1 METKNNQLAEKILK
15 YILETNDARRSGVLI
30 LLDEAYPEPPDEVTP
45 PYIIKD
51 CDCVEKIRALN
62 EQIDLLESQLAA
74 LKAEV
79 IEAIKPFAEIAE
91 YYWNHSPHFIVLN
104 LFLLTWKQSKCI
116 KVCDLRRIIEQYEKL
131 TKTKVEW
138 YKTVGRL

>member
-79 IEAIKPFAEIAE
+79 IETIKPFSAE
-91 YYWNHSPHFIVLN
+91 YSAGYEDDYIILCADVYEPICTVGE
-104 LFLLTWKQSKCI
+104 
-116 KVCDLRRIIEQYEKL
+116 LRRLAALCEKL
-131 TKTKVEW
+131 EGK
-138 YKTVGRL
+138 